1 MIKRT
6 RFFSLIELLIAIA
19 IIAILAS
26 MLLPALNKAREKGKE
41 ASCRGKLKQI
51 GLATT
56 LYNGDYQDQMPYC
69 EPNVGSGDSG
79 GSIYDASGFSNRDS
93 TKENLF
99 WARKVLKYMEAAP
112 TRKPGQISEFYCTSV
127 VLPLETNADTNM
139 MTHGRL
145 TYCYNGQLANCIEG
159 STETRKNAVAGRIR
173 NPSSKVAYV
182 ETEKYSTRASLKP
195 RRNTSRSS
203 SWIGVIEGAG
213 LVHGKQSN
221 FGMCDGS
228 IKSYSRDAL
237 IWSMFD
243 ITE

>member
-26 MLLPALNKAREKGKE
+26 MLLPALNKAREKGRE

-69 EPNVGSGDSG
+69 EGSDN
-79 GSIYDASGFSNRDS
+79 YDASGFSLRNGTR
-93 TKENLF
+93 ENLF
-99 WARKVLKYMEAAP
+99 WARKILKYMEGAA
-112 TRKPGQISEFYCTSV
+112 TRTPGQISEFYCTSV
-127 VLPLETNADTNM
+127 VLRLEANADNNM
-139 MTHGRL
+139 QTHGRL
-145 TYCYNGQLANCIEG
+145 TYCYNGQLAHYDG
-159 STETRKNAVAGRIR
+159 GTTPRKNAVAGRIR

-182 ETEKYSTRASLKP
+182 ETNQYSTRASLKP
-195 RRNTSRSS
+195 RRETTRSS
-203 SWIGVIEGAG
+203 SWLGTLEGAG
-213 LVHGKQSN
+213 QVHGKQSN
-221 FGMCDGS
+221 FSMCDGS